1 MATLAELEAQYE
13 QKLAERAALN
23 ARYQAGEVSV
33 LPQIQSLNVE
43 IASLAREISALSYP
57 VDSAAAVVSGSDD
70 AAVQSPSTGATL
82 IVPQAQVNQ
91 VRDLG
96 PAEQSAQVTRDGG
109 QAVLDDTGSTKT
121 IEQTQSISPTE
132 GRDTPKASGT
142 IGIGAQGEDSGSRQA
157 TAQIINAS
165 FNGAIKPQPN
175 VLDQYASYTYN
186 IGWYVMSPSAF
197 KLLQE
202 TGKKSLQGC
211 QLLVQSGG
219 APVGSTG
226 GQTGS
231 TPTVVGAARSDYFS
245 LDYYIDNLELK
256 NYLEGKGTGTAH
268 NLSEF
273 KFTVTEPSGI
283 SLMGNLKRAAEAWYA
298 KDGVT
303 NANYVDAIYCL
314 VIRFYGYD
322 SNGNLVQVG
331 RDTNSST
338 APRAV
343 VEKFYPFQIQGVQ
356 FKATNSG
363 KIDYL
368 VSGKPVGY
376 NIALGS
382 SRNVIPHEIEVSGR
396 TIRDLLVGDV
406 SSANQ
411 PGPETDGR
419 ESETTSAPQSGNQGA
434 GGAPKA
440 DAANIAKFSGLAE
453 ALNKFQRQQ
462 VGKTIEVPDEYEIE
476 FFPKELGDSLVLKE
490 GTPYYNKSPIEDV
503 KTGNQAVDPN
513 TQSGNF
519 QSRTATASAGTT
531 ITQFID
537 QQMRNSQYVTN
548 QSNVYYDEVTG
559 ERKTRTPLKQIAWFK
574 INVQVTPKTEKV
586 DTKRGGFAYKIKYLI
601 TPYNIVNSGS
611 DYFPDPVYRGS
622 HKSYNYWFTGENTQ
636 ILSFEQK
643 FNALYEMV
651 LSDSSELVTTKLA
664 TNKRDILKRVY
675 QPFSDQSSQGANLK
689 TNEPAANLAD
699 SLYST
704 NDLNMIDL
712 KIIGDPAF
720 LQQGEVTAGVSERTF
735 TFNPF
740 NDDGTINFDCGAVV
754 FDITWNRPQ
763 DYDLNT
769 GLMDPTKN
777 NTASNKLTNQEPESA
792 TYYGT
797 HVTSTFRGGRFEQ
810 LLKGT
815 MLYSNT
821 ANSQST
827 QNGRVPAANLT
838 PAVRT
843 GNGVTELLQASRTE
857 SSAFTNTQQPGLI
870 SPAVA
875 GLQSGNNT
883 ADGSA
888 SAPTPTP
895 QEEPEP
901 ATSNGDIL
909 DTPAIST
916 PVNDAQAQVTGTG
929 GDGTELVGPPK
940 LPGAED
946 ITDWDNIPSYEIRGT
961 SESLKQR
968 PVADQDPQLMNREF

>member
-1 MATLAELEAQYE
+1 MATLADLEAQYE
-13 QKLAERAALN
+13 QKVAEREALN
-23 ARYQAGEVSV
+23 ARYQAGEVGV
-33 LPQIQSLNVE
+33 LPQIQALNVE
-43 IASLAREISALSYP
+43 IAALSREISALTYP
-57 VDSAAAVVSGSDD
+57 PASAAAAVADSDD
-70 AAVQSPSTGATL
+70 SATQNPSTGPTL
-82 IVPQAQVNQ
+82 VVPESEINQA
-91 VRDLG
+91 RDIG

-109 QAVLDDTGSTKT
+109 QAVADDSASTKT
-121 IEQTQSISPTE
+121 LEQTQSVSSTE
-132 GRDTPKASGT
+132 GRASPQASGT
-142 IGIGAQGEDSGSRQA
+142 PGVGAQGEDSGSRQA

-165 FNGAIKPQPN
+165 FNGTIKPQPN

-186 IGWYVMSPSAF
+186 IGWYVMAPSAF

-219 APVGSTG
+219 ALSGSTG
-226 GQTGS
+226 GQTGPN
-231 TPTVVGAARSDYFS
+231 PTLVGAGRSDYFS
-245 LDYYIDNLELK
+245 LDYYIDNLEIK

-268 NLSEF
+268 NLSEI
-273 KFTVTEPSGI
+273 KFTVTEPGGI
-283 SLMGNLKRAAEAWYA
+283 SLMGNLRRAAEAWYV

-322 SNGNLVQVG
+322 SNGNIVQVG
-331 RDTNSST
+331 RDINSST

-343 VEKFYPFQIQGVQ
+343 VEKFYPFQISEVH
-356 FKATNSG
+356 FKANGG

-382 SRNVIPHEIEVSGR
+382 SRNVIPHEVEVSGR

-419 ESETTSAPQSGNQGA
+419 ESETTSAPESGNQGT

-462 VGKTIEVPDEYEIE
+462 VGKTIDVPDEYEIE

-503 KTGNQAVDPN
+503 KTGNQAVDPE

-519 QSRTATASAGTT
+519 QSRTATAFAGTT

-574 INVQVTPKTEKV
+574 INVQVTPKTEKI

-622 HKSYNYWFTGENTQ
+622 HKSFNYWFTGQNTQ

-643 FNALYEMV
+643 FNALYQMV

-689 TNEPAANLAD
+689 TNETSANLAD
-699 SLYST
+699 SLYSPS
-704 NDLNMIDL
+704 DLNMIDL

-720 LQQGEVTAGVSERTF
+720 LQQGEVTAGISEKNF

-777 NTASNKLTNQEPESA
+777 NTASSKTTNLEPESA

-797 HVTSTFRGGRFEQ
+797 HVTSTFRNGRFEQ

-815 MLYSNT
+815 MLYSDP
-821 ANSQST
+821 ANSQAA
-827 QNGRVPAANLT
+827 QNGRVPATNLT
-838 PAVRT
+838 PTVRT
-843 GNGVTELLQASRTE
+843 GNGVTELLQASGTT
-857 SSAFTNTQQPGLI
+857 STAFTNTSQPGLL

-875 GLQSGNNT
+875 SIQSGNNT

-895 QEEPEP
+895 QEETEP
-901 ATSNGDIL
+901 ATSNGAIL
-909 DTPAIST
+909 DTPEIST
-916 PVNDAQAQVTGTG
+916 PVDDAQQQVTGTG
-929 GDGTELVGPPK
+929 GDGTELTGPPK

-946 ITDWDNIPSYEIRGT
+946 DVDWNNIPSYEIRGT
-961 SESLKQR
+961 SESLKNQ
-968 PVADQDPQLMNREF
+968 PVADQTPQLMNREF